1 MTISPIINEPSF
13 WLLLGFILFS
23 FVTQTTIGFG
33 GVVIALTLG
42 AHLYTIQELLIWL
55 PPLSIA
61 LSSYLLLRYH
71 GDIDWS
77 LLLKRIAPFLVL
89 GMVVGQLL
97 FYSLGSGD
105 LKVIFGVAVTFLG
118 ARELWVL
125 FRRGHDAPKNR
136 KLWLWSGLAGIT
148 QGLFASAG
156 PVLVYGLAAQ
166 GISKGVFRSTLAAC
180 WIAFNLPLM
189 LSYYL
194 AGNLT
199 TNSIS
204 EILVCLLVLV
214 PAVMIGEW
222 LHHNVNE
229 RKFAIAVYATLV
241 FSGLALVSSY

>member
-1 MTISPIINEPSF
+1 MSISPLISSPEF
-13 WLLLGFILFS
+13 LLLLVFILFS

-42 AHLYTIQELLIWL
+42 AHLFTIQELLIWL

-61 LSSYLLLRYH
+61 LSTYLLLRYH
-71 GDIDWS
+71 DHIDWG
-77 LLLKRIAPFLVL
+77 LLFKRITPFLL
-89 GMVVGQLL
+89 AGMLVGQAL

-105 LKVIFGVAVTFLG
+105 LKLIFGACVAFLG
-118 ARELWVL
+118 VRELWLL
-125 FRRGHDAPKNR
+125 FHQGHDAPKTR
-136 KLWLWSGLAGIT
+136 RLWVWSGLAGIT

-166 GISKGVFRSTLAAC
+166 GLAKGVFRSTLAAC

-199 TNSIS
+199 SQSVS
-204 EILVCLLVLV
+204 EILVCLLVLL

-229 RKFAIAVYATLV
+229 RRFAIAVYATLV
-241 FSGLALVSSY
+241 FSGLALVFS

>member
-1 MTISPIINEPSF
+1 MTISPIISEPSF
-13 WLLLGFILFS
+13 WLLLGFILCS

-42 AHLYTIQELLIWL
+42 AHLYTIQELLVWL

-61 LSSYLLLRYH
+61 LSAYLLLRYH
-71 GDIDWS
+71 GDIDWG
-77 LLLKRIAPFLVL
+77 LLLKRIAPFLLL
-89 GMVVGQLL
+89 GMVLGQLL
-97 FYSLGSGD
+97 FYSLGSTQ
-105 LKVIFGVAVTFLG
+105 LKVIFGAAVTFLG

-125 FRRGHDAPKNR
+125 FYKGHDAPKNR
-136 KLWLWSGLAGIT
+136 PLPLWAGLAGIT

-166 GISKGVFRSTLAAC
+166 GIPKGVFRSTLAAC

-199 TNSIS
+199 TQSIS
-204 EILVCLLVLV
+204 EIAVCLMVLV
-214 PAVMIGEW
+214 PAVMVGEW

-241 FSGLALVSSY
+241 FSGLALVFS

>member
-1 MTISPIINEPSF
+1 MTLSPVISTPEF

-42 AHLYTIQELLIWL
+42 AHLFTIQELLIWL

-61 LSSYLLLRYH
+61 LSAYLLMRYH
-71 GDIDWS
+71 DHIDWG
-77 LLLKRIAPFLVL
+77 LLLKRIAPFLVA
-89 GMVVGQLL
+89 GMVVGQYL

-105 LKVIFGVAVTFLG
+105 LKLIFGVCVAFLG

-125 FRRGHDAPKNR
+125 FHKGHDAPKNR
-136 KLWLWSGLAGIT
+136 KLWPWSFLAGIT

-156 PVLVYGLAAQ
+156 PVLVYGLAGQ
-166 GISKGVFRSTLAAC
+166 GIPKGTFRSTLAAC

-189 LSYYL
+189 FSYYF

-199 TNSIS
+199 AQSIS
-204 EILVCLLVLV
+204 EILVCLVVLV

-229 RKFAIAVYATLV
+229 RRFAIAVYATLV
-241 FSGLALVSSY
+241 FSGLTLVFS

>member
-1 MTISPIINEPSF
+1 MTISPVIAEPSF
-13 WLLLGFILFS
+13 WLLLAFILFS

-61 LSSYLLLRYH
+61 LSAYLLLRYH
-71 GDIDWS
+71 GDIDWG

-89 GMVVGQLL
+89 GMVVGQAL
-97 FYSLGSGD
+97 FYSLGSGQ
-105 LKVIFGVAVTFLG
+105 LKLIFGVAVTFLG
-118 ARELWVL
+118 VRELWLL
-125 FRRGHDAPKNR
+125 FHQGHDAPKNR
-136 KLWLWSGLAGIT
+136 PLSLWSGLAGIT

-166 GISKGVFRSTLAAC
+166 GIPKGVFRSTLAAC

-199 TNSIS
+199 GQSVS
-204 EILVCLLVLV
+204 EILVCLAVLV

-229 RKFAIAVYATLV
+229 RRFAIAVYATLV
-241 FSGLALVSSY
+241 FSGLALVFS